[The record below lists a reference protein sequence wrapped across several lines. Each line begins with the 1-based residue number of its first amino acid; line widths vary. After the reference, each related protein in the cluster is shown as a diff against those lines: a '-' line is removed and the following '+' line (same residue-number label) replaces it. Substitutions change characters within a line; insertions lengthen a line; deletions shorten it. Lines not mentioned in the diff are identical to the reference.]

1 MPSEPVSSQTPA
13 EDDSNDRRDAQLEFA
28 CSRVLAALHKTAR
41 MVTGTAPTHN
51 KNVRGFY
58 LNIAAVIV
66 IVVKNRRCN
75 TLDKHISAR
84 FPLADTE
91 EYAQMLISSLIV
103 PVVTVE
109 H

>member
-1 MPSEPVSSQTPA
+1 MLTMPSEPVSSQTPA

-51 KNVRGFY
+51 KNVRVFY
-58 LNIAAVIV
+58 LNIAAFSALIV
-66 IVVKNRRCN
+66 IIVKNRRCN

-91 EYAQMLISSLIV
+91 EYAQMSQMLSV
-103 PVVTVE
+103 